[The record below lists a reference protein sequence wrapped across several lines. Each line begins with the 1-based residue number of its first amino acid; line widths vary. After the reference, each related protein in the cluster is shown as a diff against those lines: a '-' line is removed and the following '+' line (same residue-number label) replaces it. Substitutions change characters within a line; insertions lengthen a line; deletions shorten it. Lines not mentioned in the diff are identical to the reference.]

1 MKLPS
6 LNFLFTNAKKSL
18 FRFPLTIL
26 SALIGVSISIYLVEL
41 NKEIE
46 NSFPYINTLL
56 TAALGIPLFF
66 CTAIYCSMSEVNSI
80 KKALIYSSSFLLL
93 IAIFLSLPNSEVT
106 NNTSIPYIKYTIYN
120 IIIHLLVSFIPYL
133 KTKKR
138 NGFWNYN
145 KTLFIRVWTSILY
158 SGVLYLGL
166 IFALFAVDKLFNID
180 FHEELYF
187 DIYIITAGLF
197 NTWFFVAGIPED
209 LNNLENETNYPQG
222 LKIFTQFVLLPLLIL
237 YLIILYAYILKIVI
251 VWDWPKGIVAYL
263 ISGVSILGILAVLLI
278 YPYSNSKENSW
289 IKKFSRIYYFILF
302 PLIIVLFL
310 AIKMRIE
317 DYGITINRYIIIL
330 LGIWLVLVS
339 TYFSVGQ
346 KNIKFIPQ
354 SLAVIMT
361 LMSFGPWGMFSVSEK
376 SQTNRLMHI
385 LEDSYILVDGKVNNE
400 VIWIQD
406 SLPKLHANK
415 LKTNQH
421 LVNDSIHNEIY
432 SIIDYLD
439 DHHGFKSISPLFQQN
454 IDSLIQLVKGDKRY
468 FDETGIYMKSFGLKQ
483 NRIYKNN
490 WSTDNNFNFST
501 RSSDYTDVS
510 GYDFLIKKN
519 YYNKESKTDKFYI
532 QGFAYSIESIDP
544 FEKMLT
550 INTKNEKLYIDLNPL
565 SKSLLKEF
573 GENSNSQVLRKR
585 LTLFKNTKTVALK
598 IEISNMRFK
607 KEKDSLFLTSMKTNI
622 FIKEK

>member
-346 KNIKFIPQ
+346 KNIK
-354 SLAVIMT
+354 
-361 LMSFGPWGMFSVSEK
+361 
-376 SQTNRLMHI
+376 R
-385 LEDSYILVDGKVNNE
+385 
-400 VIWIQD
+400 
-406 SLPKLHANK
+406 
-415 LKTNQH
+415 
-421 LVNDSIHNEIY
+421 
-432 SIIDYLD
+432 
-439 DHHGFKSISPLFQQN
+439 
-454 IDSLIQLVKGDKRY
+454 
-468 FDETGIYMKSFGLKQ
+468 
-483 NRIYKNN
+483 
-490 WSTDNNFNFST
+490 
-501 RSSDYTDVS
+501 
-510 GYDFLIKKN
+510 
-519 YYNKESKTDKFYI
+519 
-532 QGFAYSIESIDP
+532 
-544 FEKMLT
+544 
-550 INTKNEKLYIDLNPL
+550 
-565 SKSLLKEF
+565 
-573 GENSNSQVLRKR
+573 
-585 LTLFKNTKTVALK
+585 
-598 IEISNMRFK
+598 
-607 KEKDSLFLTSMKTNI
+607 
-622 FIKEK
+622 